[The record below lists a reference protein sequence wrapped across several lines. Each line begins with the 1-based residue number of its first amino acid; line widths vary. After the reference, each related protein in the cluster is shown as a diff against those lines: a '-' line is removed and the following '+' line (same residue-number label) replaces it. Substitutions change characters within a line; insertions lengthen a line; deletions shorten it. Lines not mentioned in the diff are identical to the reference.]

1 MSKNINLD
9 YRVRIM
15 AKKKATKSKT
25 EAVDFSKYIRWFW
38 ILFSGGILAVVLL
51 FLFASWGL
59 LGEMPDHTRLENPET
74 NLATEIISSDGVT
87 LGKFYFNDNRTPVGY
102 DDLPKNLVDALVATE
117 DARYYDHSGID
128 GRGTLRAAVYLGGK
142 GGASTITQ
150 QLAKL
155 LFTKQASG
163 NIVKRIIQK
172 AKEWVIATRLERQYT
187 KEEIMAMYFN
197 IYDFGNNGDGIRSA
211 SRIYFGKEPKDLE
224 LKESAMLVGMFKN
237 SSLYNPRRNPVG
249 VKNRRNVV
257 LAQMHKYGYITE
269 EVKDSL
275 QATELDLNYT
285 PETHSQGIATYFREY
300 LRAFMKDWA
309 KEEGNRKP
317 DGSKYDLY
325 SDGLKVFVTIDSRM
339 QKYAEEAIA
348 LHMPRL
354 QAEFDH
360 QNTPDRNPTAPF
372 LELSKSEVNSLLKA
386 GMRRGER
393 WRILKEQGKSDKEIE
408 ASFHKPIEMTVFKW
422 VDGQPSEVDTVM
434 KPIDSMR
441 YYKSFLRPGM
451 MSMDPSNGHV
461 KAWVGGMNYKHFKY
475 DMVKQGKRQV
485 GSTFK
490 PFVYATAI
498 DQLQVSPCDS
508 FPRTPI
514 TIEANKFGNP
524 EPWTT
529 KNSDGNYSGKQTL
542 KDALASST
550 NTITARLMNEIGPQ
564 PVAEMAKKLGVE
576 QDILPV
582 PAIALGTP
590 DISVYEM
597 VAAYSTFANKG
608 VYNTPVMVTRIEDK
622 NGTVLYQVAPES
634 KDVLS
639 EEVAYV
645 TVNLMEGVTQAGSGK
660 RLRHKGVDKYNQMY
674 REIMTGYP
682 YEFNNPIAGKTG
694 TTQNQSDGWFMGMV
708 PNLVTGVW
716 VGAEDRAAHFKSIR
730 YGQGASMALPI
741 WGLYMKACYNDKTLN
756 VSKDEFEKPSELSI
770 NIDCKAK
777 DEGDLDDKTDHSD
790 GEEINIDFD

>member
-1 MSKNINLD
+1 
-9 YRVRIM
+9 M
-15 AKKKATKSKT
+15 AKKKITRTKAATL
-25 EAVDFSKYIRWFW
+25 DFSKFIRWFW
-38 ILFSGGILAVVLL
+38 MLFSGAILAVILL

-74 NLATEIISSDGVT
+74 NLATEIISSDGKT
-87 LGKFYFNDNRTPVGY
+87 LGKFYFDDNRTPVAY
-102 DDLPKNLVDALVATE
+102 EDLPKNLVDALIATE
-117 DARYYDHSGID
+117 DIRFYDHSGID
-128 GRGTLRAAVYLGGK
+128 ARGTLRAFMQLGAG
-142 GGASTITQ
+142 GGASTISQ
-150 QLAKL
+150 QLAKQ
-155 LFTKQASG
+155 LFTDQVSKNKIERGLQK
-163 NIVKRIIQK
+163 VREWII
-172 AKEWVIATRLERQYT
+172 AIRLERQYT
-187 KEEIMAMYFN
+187 KEEIIAQYFN

-211 SRIYFGKEPKDLE
+211 ARIYFGKEPKDLD

-237 SSLYNPRRNPVG
+237 SSLYNPIPSRNPVG
-249 VKNRRNVV
+249 TRNRRNVV
-257 LAQMHKYGYITE
+257 LAQMHKYDYISE
-269 EVKDSL
+269 EIKDSL
-275 QATELDLNYT
+275 QATELDLNFT
-285 PETHSQGIATYFREY
+285 PENHREGIATYFREY
-300 LRAFMKDWA
+300 LRGFMKEWA
-309 KEEGNRKP
+309 NDKNNRKP

-325 SDGLKVFVTIDSRM
+325 SDGLKVFTTIDSRM
-339 QKYAEEAIA
+339 QKYAEDAIA
-348 LHMPRL
+348 QHMPRL

-372 LELSKSEVNSLLKA
+372 LELTKSEINKLMKDA
-386 GMRRGER
+386 MRRGER
-393 WRILKEQGKSDKEIE
+393 WRILKNQGKSAKEIE
-408 ASFHKPIEMTVFKW
+408 ASFYEPVEMTVFKW
-422 VDGQPSEVDTVM
+422 IDGKAGEVDTIM

-441 YYKSFLRPGM
+441 YYKSFLKPGM
-451 MSMDPSNGHV
+451 MSMDPLTGHV
-461 KAWVGGMNYKHFKY
+461 KAWVGGMNYKHFQY

-514 TIEANKFGNP
+514 TIEAEKFGNP

-550 NTITARLMNEIGPQ
+550 NTVTARLMNEIGPQ
-564 PVAEMAKKLGVE
+564 PVVEMAKKLGVE
-576 QDILPV
+576 QDILAV
-582 PAIALGTP
+582 PAIALGTA

-608 VYNTPVMVTRIEDK
+608 VYNKPVMVTRIEDK
-622 NGTVLYQVAPES
+622 NGTVLYQVTPES

-645 TVNLMEGVTQAGSGK
+645 AVNLMEGVTQAGSGR
-660 RLRHKGVDKYNQMY
+660 RLRHKGFDKWNAVY

-682 YEFNNPIAGKTG
+682 YELTNPIAGKTG

-716 VGAEDRAAHFKSIR
+716 VGAEDRAAHFSRID

-741 WGLYMKACYNDKTLN
+741 WGLYMKACYADKTLN
-756 VSKDEFEKPSELSI
+756 VSTDEFEEPSELTI
-770 NIDCKAK
+770 NVDCTAQ
-777 DEGDLDDKTDHSD
+777 DEGDLRTKTETTTED
-790 GEEINIDFD
+790 EEVEIDFDQP